1 MGCLPAHL
9 MFAVPASRSG
19 GVGAVV
25 PPRQSPIRIKASASS
40 KGPVSPLT
48 HLASQKQIGNDERV
62 SNWKVHRTRGS
73 PEGTCSHAPPRRP
86 TPGGSRA
93 RREDHSANFPGRCGL
108 QSQPVVVSQPQCGL
122 TAPAK
127 VQTNILFGSNSVRS
141 RSTKNDARASLCAIA
156 LVATIV
162 FVFAAFL
169 S

>member
-25 PPRQSPIRIKASASS
+25 PPRQSPIRIKAAAGREASVA
-40 KGPVSPLT
+40 PDAFRVPET
-48 HLASQKQIGNDERV
+48 DRYDERV

-73 PEGTCSHAPPRRP
+73 PEGMCSHAPPRRP